1 MIFPTVIQNRA
12 DISSQTLN
20 VNLSCPKYVL
30 VYFKEFLV
38 LKVKSLASSCG
49 NLMENKRSHERAL
62 AVWLLSIL
70 QKLRRQHD
78 LYLLFLILLICLKDH
93 IIDAQFFLKN
103 LQNHLVSRV
112 VFMQIQL
119 LGALGS
125 FWESFWNL
133 CDYLG
138 FFGNLWD
145 YFCLG
150 YCM

>member
-1 MIFPTVIQNRA
+1 MQKKWEVRITSLPCCLNLSCNSFLENDPLNALCFKELYLEFGFKKKTCAKNCISFFSTVVWKRA
-12 DISSQTLN
+12 GISSQTLN

-78 LYLLFLILLICLKDH
+78 LCLLFLILLICLKDH
-93 IIDAQFFLKN
+93 TEL
-103 LQNHLVSRV
+103 
-112 VFMQIQL
+112 
-119 LGALGS
+119 
-125 FWESFWNL
+125 
-133 CDYLG
+133 
-138 FFGNLWD
+138 
-145 YFCLG
+145 
-150 YCM
+150 